1 MNVTPVSFAE
11 ASKVRANLGS
21 VAWVF
26 QSSGGVALPTLLHPT
41 IAVPQQHIRI
51 SHPVH
56 LACPLSLI
64 NPRRGDTSVERNRQ
78 AGYLYFRI
86 FHASVLTTSD
96 KSQRVFRF
104 VSNSGNT
111 RCILNGGNRC
121 RGRNAAISRRLSLSC
136 LRSNR
141 WGRLH
146 RLMLTSPMSP
156 LYPARAWISRKVS
169 RLLGSSGARPATQC
183 APSVKVQCTPA
194 VRR

>member
-86 FHASVLTTSD
+86 FHASVLITSD
-96 KSQRVFRF
+96 SISARFQVRFEFWKLKSVKMHA
-104 VSNSGNT
+104 VSIW
-111 RCILNGGNRC
+111 RNRC
-121 RGRNAAISRRLSLSC
+121 RGKMHEWHAAISQLSSLSC
-136 LRSNR
+136 PRLNR
-141 WGRLH
+141 WGRL
-146 RLMLTSPMSP
+146 RRPVLTSPMSL
-156 LYPARAWISRKVS
+156 LYPARVWVSRKMS
-169 RLLGSSGARPATQC
+169 RLLRSSGARLAT
-183 APSVKVQCTPA
+183 
-194 VRR
+194 